1 MLQVGLSWIDYSQM
15 NVFVWFWS
23 QYLIAKNISFYFFN
37 EKQNIIVIQ
46 Q

>member
-23 QYLIAKNISFYFFN
+23 QYLIAKNISYFFN

-46 Q
+46 